1 MSNRRKDED
10 RDGGEEEIPGV
21 SGGALPPDGGYI
33 PLPLDGEVPYPRYP
47 GAPIVRI
54 DPPVIP
60 D

>member
-10 RDGGEEEIPGV
+10 RDDGGEDIPDV
-21 SGGALPPDGGYI
+21 SGGALPPDDGYT
-33 PLPLDGEVPYPRYP
+33 LPLDGEVPYPRFP